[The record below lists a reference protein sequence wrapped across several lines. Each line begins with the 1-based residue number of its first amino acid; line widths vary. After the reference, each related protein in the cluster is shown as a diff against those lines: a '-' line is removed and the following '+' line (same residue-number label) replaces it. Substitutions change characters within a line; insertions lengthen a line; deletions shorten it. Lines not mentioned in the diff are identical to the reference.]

1 MRRCLV
7 AAVVPLALLLP
18 VGSASAKSPPKGKY
32 ACSYST
38 FSGTFSA
45 GILYI
50 TSKSK
55 YNVNKKGSGKYTTKG
70 KRINFKSGA
79 YAKSK
84 VYGIWKKETSSLS
97 GKTDFEIRIFGKEDD
112 EERFV
117 CETRPR

>member
-1 MRRCLV
+1 MRALIV
-7 AAVVPLALLLP
+7 LAAVFAVVLPADAAL
-18 VGSASAKSPPKGKY
+18 AKSPPKGKY
-32 ACSYST
+32 PCSYST
-38 FSGTFSA
+38 FSGTFPA

-50 TSKSK
+50 TSKTK
-55 YNVNKKGSGKYTTKG
+55 YNVNKKGSGKYTTRG

-97 GKTDFEIRIFGKEDD
+97 GKTNYEIRIFGKEDD

>member
-1 MRRCLV
+1 MRRHLV
-7 AAVVPLALLLP
+7 IGLLVLGLAAPA
-18 VGSASAKSPPKGKY
+18 AADAKSPPKGKY
-32 ACSYST
+32 PCYYST
-38 FSGTFSA
+38 FSGTFAA

-50 TSKSK
+50 TGKHT
-55 YNVNKKGSGKYTTKG
+55 YNVNKKGDGKYRTRG

-84 VYGIWKKETSSLS
+84 VYGIWKKETNTST
-97 GKTDFEIRIFGKEDD
+97 GKSNFEIRIYGKEDD